1 MEDWNTCDVI
11 SNDYRISS
19 VGRCRKI
26 IFLKYVL
33 CWNFVMFGIGC
44 KGMKIANMARYIQD
58 IKLSV
63 GLEWKWWNLKIILGN
78 EGGGGR
84 KWRGW
89 GQTKPM
95 YTCSKRTICLLH
107 LKCIGDVYF
116 LWPTHCMT
124 TYAHWQGWG
133 STR

>member
-78 EGGGGR
+78 EGGGENEGGGGR
-84 KWRGW
+84 
-89 GQTKPM
+89 QNP
-95 YTCSKRTICLLH
+95 
-107 LKCIGDVYF
+107 CIHVAKEQSACCT
-116 LWPTHCMT
+116 LNV
-124 TYAHWQGWG
+124 
-133 STR
+133 